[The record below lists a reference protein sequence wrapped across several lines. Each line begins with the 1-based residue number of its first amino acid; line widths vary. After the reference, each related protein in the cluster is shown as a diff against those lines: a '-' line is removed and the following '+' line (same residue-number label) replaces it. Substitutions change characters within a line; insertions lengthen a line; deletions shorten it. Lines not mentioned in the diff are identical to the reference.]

1 MTWSAADQA
10 HITARYSL
18 GDTPVEVSY
27 SLEADGRIR
36 SLVFDRWGNPG
47 NTGTF
52 GWQPF
57 GGEITGYR
65 TFDGLSIPSAGQ
77 LGWNFGTDRWP
88 EGEFFRFEIT
98 HLRALDMIRKPPPN
112 NIHIPLGIACFRF
125 RTYA

>member
-65 TFDGLSIPSAGQ
+65 TFDGLSIPAPASWAGISEPTAGPKANSSGSR
-77 LGWNFGTDRWP
+77 LPTCGLST
-88 EGEFFRFEIT
+88 
-98 HLRALDMIRKPPPN
+98 
-112 NIHIPLGIACFRF
+112 
-125 RTYA
+125 